1 MTTGLLYDEAF
12 LLHRDAG
19 PHPERPERLT
29 AIWERLSETGL
40 VGRCRQVPAREATPE
55 ELQAIHSAEHL
66 EQIAATERGP
76 QRRIDPDTFANRHS
90 ARVAR
95 LGAGGLIEL
104 TTRVVQGEIQNGF
117 ALVRP
122 PGHHAEA
129 SRAMGFC
136 LFNNVAVAARAAQRL
151 GARRV
156 LIVDW
161 DVHHGNGTQRVFY
174 QDPEVL
180 YFSIHQFPLFPGTG
194 RVAEVGEGRGLGHT
208 VNIPWPAG
216 MGDGDYL
223 AAFDRVLLPIA
234 RQFRPD
240 LVLVSAGFDAGVG
253 DPLGS
258 MEVTPAGFA
267 QMARRLQDLAR
278 GRLVLALEGGYN
290 LETLALSSE
299 ACTRVLLGES
309 PAAPQ
314 AHAPCSRAETI
325 LERVL
330 EAQRPYWDER

>member
-1 MTTGLLYDEAF
+1 MRTGLIYDDAF

-19 PHPERPERLT
+19 YHPERPERLT
-29 AIWERLSETGL
+29 AIWERLTETGL
-40 VGRCRQVPAREATPE
+40 VGCCRHVAAREATPE
-55 ELQAIHSAEHL
+55 ELQAVHSAEHL
-66 EQIAATERGP
+66 ERVTATAQWPGM
-76 QRRIDPDTFANRHS
+76 RIDPDTYANRQS
-90 ARVAR
+90 ARAAR
-95 LGAGGLIEL
+95 LAAGGLVEL
-104 TTRVVQGEIQNGF
+104 TTLVVRGELENGF

-129 SRAMGFC
+129 NRAMGFC
-136 LFNNVAVAARAAQRL
+136 LFNNVALAARAAQRL
-151 GARRV
+151 GARRA

-161 DVHHGNGTQRVFY
+161 DVHHGNGTEHIFY
-174 QDPEVL
+174 EDPEVL

-194 RVAEVGEGRGLGHT
+194 RVAEVGEGHGLGHN
-208 VNIPWPAG
+208 VNIPWPPG

-234 RQFRPD
+234 REFGPD

-267 QMARRLQDLAR
+267 QMTARLQELAQ
-278 GRLVLALEGGYN
+278 GRLVLTLEGGYN
-290 LETLALSSE
+290 LQTLALSSE
-299 ACTRVLLGES
+299 ACTRVLLGDAPGALTANAPS
-309 PAAPQ
+309 P
-314 AHAPCSRAETI
+314 RAEAI

-330 EAQRPYWDER
+330 EAHRPYWDDL